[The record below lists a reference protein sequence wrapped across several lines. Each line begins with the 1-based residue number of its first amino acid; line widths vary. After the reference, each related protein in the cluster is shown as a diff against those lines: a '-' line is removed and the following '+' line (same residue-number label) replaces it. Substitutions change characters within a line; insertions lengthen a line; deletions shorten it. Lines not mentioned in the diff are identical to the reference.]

1 MTIGLMTASSLECLP
16 SEEVHVPRPPNPRPL
31 NPILGASSSKVSKCV
46 YVHNIYIYICCGRV
60 RARERERES
69 ESESESERGTP

>member
-46 YVHNIYIYICCGRV
+46 YVYNIYIYTYVVGERE
-60 RARERERES
+60 RERERERES
-69 ESESESERGTP
+69 ESERGTP